1 LPPPT
6 TRRKSRQPKHESK
19 RLGESNDTSPEERN
33 LIVRRLQDWSRK
45 PELNVHRVI
54 AIVVRSGN
62 GLSRDALIA
71 EIGRIIPTKNA
82 YGTVASLLTSKGNAY
97 GRVLE
102 DVGGIIRLH
111 SDVEQEIRSL
121 RWT

>member
-1 LPPPT
+1 M
-6 TRRKSRQPKHESK
+6 
-19 RLGESNDTSPEERN
+19 
-33 LIVRRLQDWSRK
+33 
-45 PELNVHRVI
+45 NVHRVI

-102 DVGGIIRLH
+102 DVGIIRLH
-111 SDVEQEIRSL
+111 CDVAQEIRSL

>member
-1 LPPPT
+1 M
-6 TRRKSRQPKHESK
+6 SV
-19 RLGESNDTSPEERN
+19 EERN
-33 LIVRRLQDWSRK
+33 LIVRRLREWSTK

-54 AIVVRSGN
+54 AIVVRSGE
-62 GLSRDALIA
+62 GLSRNELIS
-71 EIGRIIPTKNA
+71 EIRRITASKNA

-121 RWT
+121 RWK